1 MGITIPI
8 LIILLAIIIVVSRL
22 KISVERKMIIISIS
36 CFALFLGLVALLKW
50 SFEKGMKPKREAL
63 EVQNTLWKNCSED
76 AEFFDVFVFNKKY
89 FYMIDSVVYNNQ
101 DSAVAKLEKL
111 EYYYGERRLFLKSL
125 QDNKVY
131 RYCEQ

>member
-8 LIILLAIIIVVSRL
+8 LIILLAIIIVVSLL
-22 KISVERKMIIISIS
+22 KNSVERKMIIIIS
-36 CFALFLGLVALLKW
+36 CLALFLGFAALSKW
-50 SFEKGMKPKREAL
+50 GFEKGMRPKREAL

>member
-22 KISVERKMIIISIS
+22 KISDKRKMIIISIS
-36 CFALFLGLVALLKW
+36 CFALFLGLVAHLKW
-50 SFEKGMKPKREAL
+50 SFEKGMRPKRDAL
-63 EVQNTLWKNCSED
+63 EVQNTVWKICDSEGGFAD
-76 AEFFDVFVFNKKY
+76 IIAFNKEY
-89 FYMIDSVVYNNQ
+89 FYIIDSVVYNNK
-101 DSAVAKLEKL
+101 DSAVANLEKL

-125 QDNKVY
+125 QDNQLY

>member
-8 LIILLAIIIVVSRL
+8 LIILLAIFIVVSRL

-36 CFALFLGLVALLKW
+36 CFALFLAIVALLKCV
-50 SFEKGMKPKREAL
+50 FEKEMRPKPVAL
-63 EVQNTLWKNCSED
+63 EIQNTVWKICDNEGRF
-76 AEFFDVFVFNKKY
+76 ADVIAFNKKY
-89 FYMIDSVVYNNQ
+89 FYLVDSVVYNNK
-101 DSAVAKLEKL
+101 DSAVAKLQRL

-125 QDNKVY
+125 QDNQLY